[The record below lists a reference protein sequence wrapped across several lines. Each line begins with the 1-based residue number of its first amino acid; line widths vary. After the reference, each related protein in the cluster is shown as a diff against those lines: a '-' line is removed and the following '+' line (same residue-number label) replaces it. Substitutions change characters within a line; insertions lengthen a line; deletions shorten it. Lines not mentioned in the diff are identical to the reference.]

1 MRKGASGE
9 VAKAGMLH
17 APQNREFIKAVL
29 LSVITK
35 ANPNYFGH
43 NETMTEVGVGLSK
56 SDKFSSPWKV
66 EVSKVESVIGTPGG
80 ICKLISANACRL
92 LV

>member
-1 MRKGASGE
+1 MRKGTSCE

-35 ANPNYFGH
+35 ANPNYLGH
-43 NETMTEVGVGLSK
+43 NETMTESL
-56 SDKFSSPWKV
+56 
-66 EVSKVESVIGTPGG
+66 
-80 ICKLISANACRL
+80 
-92 LV
+92 